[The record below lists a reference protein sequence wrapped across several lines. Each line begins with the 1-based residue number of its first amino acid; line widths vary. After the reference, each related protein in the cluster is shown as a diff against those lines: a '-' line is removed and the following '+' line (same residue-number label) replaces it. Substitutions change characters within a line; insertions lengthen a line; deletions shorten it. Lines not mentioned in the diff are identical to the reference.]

1 MREMEGVLILS
12 AKRVFFVKKK
22 KNVLR
27 IWRVTERNPLGGGV
41 LHLLE
46 GYARPIGA
54 HSVGPKR
61 CEQKTSDS
69 RWRTTEGGSSAS
81 CFEGKKKAG
90 CTQRRFG

>member
-22 KNVLR
+22 SVLR
-27 IWRVTERNPLGGGV
+27 IWRVTERNPLCDGV

-46 GYARPIGA
+46 GHARPLGA
-54 HSVGPKR
+54 HNVGPKR
-61 CEQKTSDS
+61 CEQKTSDL
-69 RWRTTEGGSSAS
+69 RWRNTEDGSNAS

-90 CTQRRFG
+90 CTQRCFG